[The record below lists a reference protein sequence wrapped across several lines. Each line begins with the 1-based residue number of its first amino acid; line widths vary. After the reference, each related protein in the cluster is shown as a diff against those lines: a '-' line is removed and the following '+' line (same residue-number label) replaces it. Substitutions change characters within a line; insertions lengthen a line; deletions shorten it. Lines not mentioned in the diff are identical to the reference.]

1 MLNQIHQLLARRLVQ
16 KEEQPKANKFQF
28 STGFR
33 VVSARAFAGTGR
45 LLVLATNA
53 CNFTNKKAQTL
64 LSSRV
69 GIALLRITNKYAD
82 YFSNGFMRRIFRS
95 LQRYSPFRQ

>member
-45 LLVLATNA
+45 LLVMAIS
-53 CNFTNKKAQTL
+53 CK
-64 LSSRV
+64 
-69 GIALLRITNKYAD
+69 LRPW
-82 YFSNGFMRRIFRS
+82 
-95 LQRYSPFRQ
+95 QVSPFRTAEDFPIENSPAVF